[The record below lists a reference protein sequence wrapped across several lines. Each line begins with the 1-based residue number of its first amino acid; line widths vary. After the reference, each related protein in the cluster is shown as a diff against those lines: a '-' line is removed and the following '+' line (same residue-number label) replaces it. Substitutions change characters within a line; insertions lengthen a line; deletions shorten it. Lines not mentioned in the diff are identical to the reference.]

1 MVDLGIMR
9 PVTESHKCASLG
21 LEWTDVKILQIPHQV
36 LPETKC
42 RSSVPT
48 EMRGLHRVT
57 ASSRMKSQLIEG
69 GPVGEQ
75 ECTRK

>member
-1 MVDLGIMR
+1 MR
-9 PVTESHKCASLG
+9 ANLG

-42 RSSVPT
+42 RLSVST
-48 EMRGLHRVT
+48 LDRGLPRVT